1 MKLKR
6 LLVPLFACIAAG
18 VIFLQCTRCTPLT
31 DTQFKEPVTL
41 VTYNTQTFFDAVED
55 GTEFKEYKGSK
66 SQWTE
71 QKYRTRLERLKHTV
85 FAAGE
90 KLTGKKDRLPD
101 IVVLQEIEN
110 DRVVEDFC
118 KQLPSK
124 ENYPYAVCPPASKS
138 AFTTVILSKYPVE
151 QFFVHRLYTDQKISL
166 RPLTEAVLNTGSK
179 DKPQLLTVFAVH
191 WKSKTGSSD
200 SVAVRALQEAQ
211 LMQKIR
217 EHREKNPQIPFV
229 VCGDFNQT
237 LEEFNQLD
245 DLAVCW
251 DGVDYRTESEEGIQ
265 PDGSYYFK
273 GSWEKID
280 HIFYES
286 GADGSGDSDAFYTG
300 NAGAAYIEPLLFFVL
315 YEPPLIEDGK
325 PVRYN
330 VLNGEGYSD
339 HLPLGFR
346 FEIRD

>member
-6 LLVPLFACIAAG
+6 LLFPLFACIAAG
-18 VIFLQCTRCTPLT
+18 VLFLQCTRCTPLT

-41 VTYNTQTFFDAVED
+41 VTYNTQTFFDAIED

-66 SQWTE
+66 SRWTE
-71 QKYRTRLERLKHTV
+71 QKYRTRLERLKDTL
-85 FAAGE
+85 FTAGE

-110 DRVVEDFC
+110 DRVIEDFC
-118 KQLPSK
+118 KQLPDR
-124 ENYPYAVCPPASKS
+124 ENYPYAVCPSSSKD
-138 AFTTVILSKYPVE
+138 AFTTAILSKYPVE
-151 QFFVHRLYTDQKISL
+151 RYFVHRLHTEQKVSL

-179 DKPQLLTVFAVH
+179 DNPCLLTVFAVH
-191 WKSKTGSSD
+191 WKSKTGSAD
-200 SVAVRALQEAQ
+200 SASIRALQEAQ
-211 LMQKIR
+211 LMNKIQ
-217 EHREKNPQIPFV
+217 EHREKNPHIPFV

-237 LEEFNQLD
+237 LEEFNQLND
-245 DLAVCW
+245 FSACW
-251 DGVDYRTESEEGIQ
+251 DTAGYKTESEGGMQ

-286 GADGSGDSDAFYTG
+286 GVDGYENLEAASDAG
-300 NAGAAYIEPLLFFVL
+300 IAYIEPLLFFVL
-315 YEPPLIEDGK
+315 YEPPLIENGK
-325 PVRYN
+325 PVRYD
-330 VLNGEGYSD
+330 VLTGAGYSD

>member
-6 LLVPLFACIAAG
+6 LLFPFFACIAAG

-31 DTQFKEPVTL
+31 DTQFKEPITL

-66 SQWTE
+66 SRWTA
-71 QKYRTRLERLKHTV
+71 QKYKARLERLKGTM

-101 IVVLQEIEN
+101 IAVLQEVEN
-110 DRVVEDFC
+110 DRVIEDFC
-118 KQLPSK
+118 KQLPSG
-124 ENYPYAVCPPASKS
+124 ENYPYAVCPSRSEKG
-138 AFTTVILSKYPVE
+138 AFTTVILSKYPIE
-151 QFFVHRLYTDQKISL
+151 QYFVHRLYTEQKNSL

-179 DKPQLLTVFAVH
+179 DKPQLLTVFAAH

-200 SVAVRALQEAQ
+200 SAAVRAQQEAQ
-211 LMQKIR
+211 LIKKIQ
-217 EHREKNPQIPFV
+217 EHREKNPHIPFV

-237 LEEFNQLD
+237 LEEFNQLND
-245 DLAVCW
+245 FPVCW
-251 DGVDYRTESEEGIQ
+251 DIEGYRAECEDGTQ
-265 PDGSYYFK
+265 PNGSYYFK
-273 GSWEKID
+273 NSWEKID

-286 GADGSGDSDAFYTG
+286 GTSDYEVSENASDTG
-300 NAGAAYIEPLLFFVL
+300 QAYIEPLLFFVL

-330 VLNGEGYSD
+330 VLTGEGYSD

-346 FEIRD
+346 FEIHD

>member
-6 LLVPLFACIAAG
+6 LLFPFFTCIAVG
-18 VIFLQCTRCTPLT
+18 LFFLQCTRCTPLT
-31 DTQFKEPVTL
+31 DTQFNEPITL

-66 SQWTE
+66 SRWTA
-71 QKYRTRLERLKHTV
+71 QKYKARLERLKGTI

-101 IVVLQEIEN
+101 IVVLQEVESN
-110 DRVVEDFC
+110 RVIEDFC
-118 KQLPSK
+118 KQLPNG
-124 ENYPYAVCPPASKS
+124 ENYPYAVCPPHSDKG

-151 QFFVHRLYTDQKISL
+151 RYFVHRLQTEKKVSL
-166 RPLTEAVLNTGSK
+166 RPLIEVVLNTGSK

-191 WKSKTGSSD
+191 WKSKTGGSD
-200 SVAVRALQEAQ
+200 SAAVRAQQEAQ
-211 LMQKIR
+211 LIKKIQ
-217 EHREKNPQIPFV
+217 EHRERNPDIPFV

-237 LEEFNQLD
+237 LEEFNQLSD
-245 DLAVCW
+245 FPVCW
-251 DGVDYRTESEEGIQ
+251 NVSSYRTENEAGKQ
-265 PDGSYYFK
+265 PNGSYYFK
-273 GSWEKID
+273 NSWEKID

-286 GADGSGDSDAFYTG
+286 GTSDYEVSENASDTG
-300 NAGAAYIEPLLFFVL
+300 QASIEPLLFFVL

-330 VLNGEGYSD
+330 VLTGEGYSD

-346 FEIRD
+346 FEIHD

>member
-6 LLVPLFACIAAG
+6 LLFSLFACIAAG

-31 DTQFKEPVTL
+31 DTKFKEPVTL

-66 SQWTE
+66 SRWTA
-71 QKYRTRLERLKHTV
+71 QKYKARLERLKNTM

-90 KLTGKKDRLPD
+90 KLSGKKDRLPD
-101 IVVLQEIEN
+101 IVVLQEVEN
-110 DRVVEDFC
+110 DRVIEDFC
-118 KQLPSK
+118 KQLPNG
-124 ENYPYAVCPPASKS
+124 ENYPYAVCPPRSEKS
-138 AFTTVILSKYPVE
+138 AFTTMILSKYPIE
-151 QFFVHRLYTDQKISL
+151 RYFAQRLYTEQKVSL
-166 RPLTEAVLNTGSK
+166 RPLMEVVLNTGSK
-179 DKPQLLTVFAVH
+179 DNPRLLTVFAVH
-191 WKSKTGSSD
+191 WKSKTGGSG

-211 LMQKIR
+211 LIKKIQ
-217 EHREKNPQIPFV
+217 EHREKNPHIPFV

-237 LEEFNQLD
+237 LEEFNRLNEFS
-245 DLAVCW
+245 VCW
-251 DGVDYRTESEEGIQ
+251 DTEGYKEEHEAGTQ

-273 GSWEKID
+273 NSWEKID

-286 GADGSGDSDAFYTG
+286 GAADYDTSETASDAG
-300 NAGAAYIEPLLFFVL
+300 SAYIEPLLFFVL

-330 VLNGEGYSD
+330 VLTGEGYSD

-346 FEIRD
+346 FEIHD

>member
-6 LLVPLFACIAAG
+6 LLFSLFACIAAG

-31 DTQFKEPVTL
+31 DTKFKEPVTL

-66 SQWTE
+66 SRWTA
-71 QKYRTRLERLKHTV
+71 QKYKARLERLKNTM

-90 KLTGKKDRLPD
+90 KLSGKKDRLPD
-101 IVVLQEIEN
+101 IVVLQEVEN
-110 DRVVEDFC
+110 DRVIEDFC
-118 KQLPSK
+118 KQLSSG
-124 ENYPYAVCPPASKS
+124 ENYPYAVCPPRSEKG
-138 AFTTVILSKYPVE
+138 AFTTMILSKYPIE
-151 QFFVHRLYTDQKISL
+151 RYFAHRLYTEQKVSL
-166 RPLTEAVLNTGSK
+166 RPLMEVVLNTGSK
-179 DKPQLLTVFAVH
+179 DNPRLLTVFAVH
-191 WKSKTGSSD
+191 WKSKTGGSG

-211 LMQKIR
+211 LIKKIQ
-217 EHREKNPQIPFV
+217 EHREKNPHIPFV

-237 LEEFNQLD
+237 LEEFNRLNEFS
-245 DLAVCW
+245 VCW
-251 DGVDYRTESEEGIQ
+251 DTDGYKEEHEAGTQ

-273 GSWEKID
+273 NSWEKID

-286 GADGSGDSDAFYTG
+286 GAADYDTSETASDAG
-300 NAGAAYIEPLLFFVL
+300 SAYIEPLLFFVL

-330 VLNGEGYSD
+330 VLTGEGYSD

-346 FEIRD
+346 FEIHD

>member
-6 LLVPLFACIAAG
+6 LLFPFFACIAVG
-18 VIFLQCTRCTPLT
+18 VFFLQCTRCTPLT
-31 DTQFKEPVTL
+31 DRQFNEPVTL

-66 SQWTE
+66 SRWTA
-71 QKYRTRLERLKHTV
+71 QKYKARLERLKGTI

-101 IVVLQEIEN
+101 IVVLQEVESN
-110 DRVVEDFC
+110 RVIEDFC
-118 KQLPSK
+118 KQLPNG
-124 ENYPYAVCPPASKS
+124 ENYPYAVCPPHSDKG
-138 AFTTVILSKYPVE
+138 AFTTVILSKYPVKRY
-151 QFFVHRLYTDQKISL
+151 FVHRLQTEKKVSL
-166 RPLTEAVLNTGSK
+166 RPLIEVVLNTGSK

-191 WKSKTGSSD
+191 WKSKTGGSD
-200 SVAVRALQEAQ
+200 SAVVRAQQEAQ
-211 LMQKIR
+211 LIKKIQ
-217 EHREKNPQIPFV
+217 EHREKNPDIPFV

-237 LEEFNQLD
+237 LEEFNQLSD
-245 DLAVCW
+245 FPVCW
-251 DGVDYRTESEEGIQ
+251 NVSSYRTENEAGAQ
-265 PDGSYYFK
+265 PNGSYYFK
-273 GSWEKID
+273 NSWEKID

-286 GADGSGDSDAFYTG
+286 GTSDYEVSENASDTG
-300 NAGAAYIEPLLFFVL
+300 QAYIEPLLFFVL

-330 VLNGEGYSD
+330 VLTGEGYSD

-346 FEIRD
+346 FEIHD

>member
-6 LLVPLFACIAAG
+6 VLFPFFACIAAG

-31 DTQFKEPVTL
+31 DTQFKEPITL

-66 SQWTE
+66 SRWTA
-71 QKYRTRLERLKHTV
+71 QKYKARLERLKGTI

-101 IVVLQEIEN
+101 IVVLQEVESN
-110 DRVVEDFC
+110 RVIEDFC
-118 KQLPSK
+118 KQLPNG
-124 ENYPYAVCPPASKS
+124 ENYPYAVCPPHSDKG

-151 QFFVHRLYTDQKISL
+151 RYFVHRLHTEKKVSL
-166 RPLTEAVLNTGSK
+166 RPLIEVVLNTGNK

-191 WKSKTGSSD
+191 WKSKTGGSD
-200 SVAVRALQEAQ
+200 SAVVRAQQEAQ
-211 LMQKIR
+211 LIKKIQ
-217 EHREKNPQIPFV
+217 EHRERNPDIPFV

-237 LEEFNQLD
+237 LEEFNQLSD
-245 DLAVCW
+245 FPVCW
-251 DGVDYRTESEEGIQ
+251 NVSSYRTENEAGAQ
-265 PDGSYYFK
+265 PNGSYYFK
-273 GSWEKID
+273 NSWEKID

-286 GADGSGDSDAFYTG
+286 GTSDYEVSENASDTG
-300 NAGAAYIEPLLFFVL
+300 QAYIEPLLFFVL

-330 VLNGEGYSD
+330 VLTGEGYSD

-346 FEIRD
+346 FEIHD

>member
-6 LLVPLFACIAAG
+6 LLFPFFACLAAG
-18 VIFLQCTRCTPLT
+18 ILFLQCTRCTPLT
-31 DTQFKEPVTL
+31 DTQFKEPITL

-66 SQWTE
+66 SRWTA
-71 QKYRTRLERLKHTV
+71 QKYKARLERLKGTI

-101 IVVLQEIEN
+101 IVVLQEVESN
-110 DRVVEDFC
+110 RVIEDFC
-118 KQLPSK
+118 KQLPNG
-124 ENYPYAVCPPASKS
+124 ENYPYAVCPPHSDKG

-151 QFFVHRLYTDQKISL
+151 RYFVHRLQTEKKVSL
-166 RPLTEAVLNTGSK
+166 RPLIEVVLNTGSK

-191 WKSKTGSSD
+191 WKSKTGGSD
-200 SVAVRALQEAQ
+200 SAVARAQQEAQ
-211 LMQKIR
+211 LIKKIQ
-217 EHREKNPQIPFV
+217 EHRERNPDIPFV

-237 LEEFNQLD
+237 LEEFNQLSD
-245 DLAVCW
+245 FPVCW
-251 DGVDYRTESEEGIQ
+251 NVSSYRTENEAGAQ
-265 PDGSYYFK
+265 PNGSYYFK
-273 GSWEKID
+273 NSWEKID

-286 GADGSGDSDAFYTG
+286 GTSDYEVSENASDTG
-300 NAGAAYIEPLLFFVL
+300 QAYIEPLLFFVL

-330 VLNGEGYSD
+330 VLTGEGYSD

-346 FEIRD
+346 FEIHD